1 VGRPP
6 GTKVTVRAIA
16 AEAGVSIATVSR
28 VMNGHTQVTP
38 ETQALVRHA
47 AGRLGAPAPARRG
60 STEGAVFV
68 RCPYVLTDYFGLIV
82 SSIAE
87 TLDLHQRRLIL
98 QAGEAAQHS
107 PVLGSLHQDA
117 TVAGAI
123 LILPPESSSDLEALH
138 AQGFPFV
145 VVDPRTLLP
154 GDIASVSAAH
164 FAGGRSVTA
173 HLTALG
179 HRRIGVIAGP
189 REWLASESRIV
200 GHTSALAEAGTLPTP
215 ELVRSIE
222 PTVDSGYVAAC
233 ELLDLPQRPTAL
245 VAFNDKAAVGAMRA
259 AHERGLRVP
268 EDLSITGFDDIDLSH
283 STVPMLTTVRQPLG
297 EMGRMAVSL
306 LMRLLERHTV
316 DTLHV
321 ELATHLVVRH
331 TTGPAPARV
340 ADTHPVDLS
349 PKGI

>member
-6 GTKVTVRAIA
+6 GTRVTVRAIA

-28 VMNGHTQVTP
+28 VMNGHVQVTP
-38 ETQALVRHA
+38 ETEQLVRRA
-47 AGRLGAPAPARRG
+47 VDRLGAPTPARRG
-60 STEGAVFV
+60 ATEGAIYV
-68 RCPYVLTDYFGLIV
+68 RCPYLLTDYFGLIV
-82 SSIAE
+82 SSVAE
-87 TLDLHQRRLIL
+87 TLDLHHRRLVL
-98 QAGEAAQHS
+98 GAGEAALEA
-107 PVLGSLHQDA
+107 PVLRGLPHDPSI
-117 TVAGAI
+117 AGAI
-123 LILPPESSSDLEALH
+123 LILPPEPAEELEALQR
-138 AQGFPFV
+138 QGFPFV
-145 VVDPRTLLP
+145 VVDPRTTLP
-154 GDIASVSAAH
+154 RDIASVSAAH

-179 HRRIGVIAGP
+179 HRRIGVIGGP

-200 GHTSALAEAGTLPTP
+200 GHASALADVGTLTTP
-215 ELVRSIE
+215 ELLRSIE
-222 PTVDSGYVAAC
+222 PTVDWGYSAAC

-283 STVPMLTTVRQPLG
+283 STVPMLTTVRQPLE

-321 ELATHLVVRH
+321 ELATHLIVRDS
-331 TTGPAPARV
+331 TGPAA
-340 ADTHPVDLS
+340 ATA
-349 PKGI
+349 